1 MVDAAVGVFAR
12 RGYHEAS
19 MDEIAERAQISKPMV
34 YLYLGSKEALFER
47 CLEQEFA
54 RMTGAIADAADPEL
68 APAEQLWQGL
78 HAVFDVVS
86 RHRDGWVVLHRQG
99 VRAAGRIG
107 ERAVTLR
114 RELVDVVQLLLS
126 RAAPLGRGHF
136 GESELQMCAHALVGA
151 AESVADWMA
160 DRPDVTA
167 EAASRRLMTIC
178 WVGLG
183 DVLDGQIWHPDR
195 SNATEADSGT
205 GRTESNFGAVGSP
218 ADRADAPDAAG
229 ESDPGRVD

>member
-1 MVDAAVGVFAR
+1 MIAQDRQPKRLSRAVREQQMVDAAVTVFAE

-19 MDEIAERAQISKPMV
+19 MDEIAERARISKPMV

-47 CLEQEFA
+47 CVEQEFA
-54 RMTGAIADAADPEL
+54 RMTTAIADAADPAL
-68 APAEQLWQGL
+68 DPDEQLWRGL

-99 VRAAGRIG
+99 VRAAGVIG
-107 ERAVTLR
+107 ERAATLR
-114 RELVDVVQLLLS
+114 RELVQVVRHLLT
-126 RAAPLGRGHF
+126 RAIARGRGRYQ
-136 GESELQMCAHALVGA
+136 ESDLEMCAYALVGA

-167 EAASRRLMTIC
+167 EAAARRLMTIC

-183 DVLDGQIWHPDR
+183 DVLDGVIWRPER
-195 SNATEADSGT
+195 SAVGGSNAAD
-205 GRTESNFGAVGSP
+205 
-218 ADRADAPDAAG
+218 
-229 ESDPGRVD
+229 ESDGPG